1 SDVCSSDLRYVSGDV
16 LLAPVRIG
24 GIGAWKVRPVVV
36 VTAEENGSLTV
47 CPVTSKPPSDAPS
60 VQISLDDFDRGG
72 LDLFEES
79 YTLTEHPTTIRPADV
94 VGKKGSLLPETLAA
108 IRGAVPMAQP
118 PLNKRSR
125 SRPRSRRRR

>member
-1 SDVCSSDLRYVSGDV
+1 MPMGRYVGGDV

-36 VTAEENGSLTV
+36 VTAGNNGSITV

-60 VQISLDDFDRGG
+60 VPLSLDDFERGG
-72 LDLFEES
+72 LDLFGES
-79 YTLTEHPTTIRPADV
+79 YTLTAHPTTIRTADV

-108 IRGAVPMAQP
+108 IRRAVPAAHP
-118 PLNKRSR
+118 PPWKRSR
-125 SRPRSRRRR
+125 SRSSRRW